1 MYEDCIKE
9 SIKCFKNKK
18 EGKLITHY
26 TFFTGNLFRLRMFLK
41 LHAFLEYFMI
51 IMYIMS
57 C

>member
-9 SIKCFKNKK
+9 SIKCFKK